1 MVAAV
6 GVRTSQGKVLALA
19 DGPAVNLRVETG
31 KVLAAAAYPA
41 ENARVTQA
49 SVLTSMTV
57 SNTVRV
63 TQAKILAVGVGR
75 VFDPKVRVFTF
86 TIDGHDYVVIRLGT
100 TETLVYDNHSDQ
112 FYIWGSG
119 SEGLW
124 KAYDGVNWPGGAR
137 LANSFGSNVV
147 VGDDA
152 NGSLYFLD
160 PNADQDD
167 DAVYG
172 SEVPREFRR
181 EVSGQY
187 PLKGYSFQRCYGVE
201 LYGSIGQS
209 SYGGTDQSVTLS
221 YSDDRGTTY
230 VNTAPIT
237 INVGDY
243 NGRVFWRSLGS
254 IRTPG
259 RIFKI
264 TDYGTL
270 KRIDGMNMLAEGEGK
285 T

>member
-1 MVAAV
+1 MVASV
-6 GVRTSQGKVLALA
+6 GVRTSQGKVISAL
-19 DGPAVNLRVETG
+19 DGAVSKLRTSLG
-31 KVLAAAAYPA
+31 KVLAAAAYPS
-41 ENARVTQA
+41 EKLRTSQA
-49 SVLTSMTV
+49 KILTSLTV

-63 TQAKILAVGVGR
+63 SQAKILAAGIGR

-86 TIDGHDYVVIRLGT
+86 TIDGHDYIVMRLGNS
-100 TETLVYDNHSDQ
+100 ETLVYDNHSDQ
-112 FYIWGSG
+112 FYTWASG
-119 SEGLW
+119 SDSLW
-124 KAYDGVNWPGGAR
+124 KSYDGVNWPGGAR

-172 SEVPREFRR
+172 STTPREFKR
-181 EVSGQY
+181 EVSAQY

-230 VNTAPIT
+230 VSAAPIT